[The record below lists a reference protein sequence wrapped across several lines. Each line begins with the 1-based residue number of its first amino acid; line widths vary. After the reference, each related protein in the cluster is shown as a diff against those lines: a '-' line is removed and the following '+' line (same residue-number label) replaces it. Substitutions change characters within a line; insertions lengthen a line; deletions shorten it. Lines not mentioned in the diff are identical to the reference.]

1 MRAVSWGSA
10 GGALERL
17 PCEARQGG
25 KRLGM
30 DIDQLI
36 AEYGTYTYLIAFIW
50 TFLEGETIVLF
61 SGFAAAQGL
70 LNPIL
75 LLAAAW
81 LGSFAGDQV
90 YFWIGRHFGLRILN
104 RFPRWRHGVESALRW
119 LERYNTGFI
128 LSFRFIYGVRN
139 LSSFAMGL
147 SAIRWQRF
155 LSLNFLAAGL
165 WATSFIAV
173 GYFLGHAF
181 RAVLGHLVRSFSL
194 VMLGA
199 FTAFALAVWLAHRLQ
214 RRRQLR
220 VPPGIKVV
228 IPPP

>member
-1 MRAVSWGSA
+1 
-10 GGALERL
+10 
-17 PCEARQGG
+17 
-25 KRLGM
+25 M
-30 DIDQLI
+30 DIDRLI

-70 LNPIL
+70 LNPVL
-75 LLAAAW
+75 LLVAAW

-90 YFWIGRHFGLRILN
+90 YFWIGRHFGLGILD
-104 RFPRWRHGVESALRW
+104 RFPRWRYGVESALRW
-119 LERYNTGFI
+119 LERYNIGFI

-139 LSSFAMGL
+139 LSSFALGL

-199 FTAFALAVWLAHRLQ
+199 FIVFAVAVSLAHRLQ
-214 RRRQLR
+214 RRRQVG
-220 VPPGIKVV
+220 VPSGIKVV
-228 IPPP
+228 TPPP

>member
-1 MRAVSWGSA
+1 
-10 GGALERL
+10 
-17 PCEARQGG
+17 
-25 KRLGM
+25 M
-30 DIDQLI
+30 DITQLI
-36 AEYGTYTYLIAFIW
+36 AEHGAYFYLIAFIW
-50 TFLEGETIVLF
+50 TFLEGETFVLF
-61 SGFAAAQGL
+61 AAFAAAQGL
-70 LNPIL
+70 LNPAL
-75 LLAAAW
+75 LLAATW
-81 LGSFAGDQV
+81 LGSFSGDQT
-90 YFWIGRHFGLRILN
+90 YFWIGRYFGLRLLN
-104 RFPRWRHGVESALRW
+104 RFPRWRYGVESALHW

-147 SAIRWQRF
+147 SAVHWKRF
-155 LSLNFLAAGL
+155 LLLNFLAAGL

-199 FTAFALAVWLAHRLQ
+199 FITFAVAVWLAHRLQ
-214 RRRQLR
+214 KRRQLR